1 MKKFTYTQ
9 NNSGGVYDFPKWTG
23 PADMGGVCSASDWQD
38 QQVDVWVM
46 ARSEAEA
53 DELVQKYAGVYF
65 DGIERGLDCDCC
77 GDRWYRA

>member
-1 MKKFTYTQ
+1 
-9 NNSGGVYDFPKWTG
+9 
-23 PADMGGVCSASDWQD
+23 MGGVCSASDWQD